1 MYLVTVS
8 LRASNWGMSISAMIR
23 QQDVRHQG
31 ATFISRIT
39 LKKRWWWFK
48 LLIHQSCSLQST
60 CHGMKGS
67 QITWQLH
74 FSSKTF
80 VLVVMLSWAKGCY
93 TEIRGGFFF
102 FFFYPYI
109 QASSTQ
115 INYLHVH
122 LIPWTFHHA
131 ALSTSL
137 PRPLKCS
144 YIWFQTTELLLLK
157 TLKFIQHNTAPARTE
172 LCLSLIDLEKDK
184 RHIISFYVDNKSTR
198 NAQYR
203 PTVLNDD
210 FVLVCFNETTF
221 WY

>member
-1 MYLVTVS
+1 MYLVTVC
-8 LRASNWGMSISAMIR
+8 LHASNWGMSISAMIR

-39 LKKRWWWFK
+39 LKKDGDDS
-48 LLIHQSCSLQST
+48 SCWYTRAALYSPPVMEWRDHRSPGNYTFPQKHLFLWSC
-60 CHGMKGS
+60 CHEPKAV
-67 QITWQLH
+67 TLRYEE
-74 FSSKTF
+74 
-80 VLVVMLSWAKGCY
+80 V
-93 TEIRGGFFF
+93 FF

-184 RHIISFYVDNKSTR
+184 RHIISFYVENKSTR

>member
-1 MYLVTVS
+1 MYLVTVC
-8 LRASNWGMSISAMIR
+8 LHASNWGMSISAMIR
-23 QQDVRHQG
+23 QQGVRHQG

-102 FFFYPYI
+102 FFLSIYSGFLHPNKLSTRPLNTMNVSPCSTFNIPPSPPQMQLHLVSNHRIAAFKNTKVY
-109 QASSTQ
+109 STQ
-115 INYLHVH
+115 HSSSSNR
-122 LIPWTFHHA
+122 
-131 ALSTSL
+131 ALFVFNRSG
-137 PRPLKCS
+137 KG
-144 YIWFQTTELLLLK
+144 QTTHY
-157 TLKFIQHNTAPARTE
+157 FI
-172 LCLSLIDLEKDK
+172 LCWE
-184 RHIISFYVDNKSTR
+184 
-198 NAQYR
+198 
-203 PTVLNDD
+203 
-210 FVLVCFNETTF
+210 
-221 WY
+221 

>member
-1 MYLVTVS
+1 MVMIQAADTPELFSTVHLS
-8 LRASNWGMSISAMIR
+8 WNKGITDHLA
-23 QQDVRHQG
+23 
-31 ATFISRIT
+31 IT
-39 LKKRWWWFK
+39 LFLKNICSCGHAVMSQR
-48 LLIHQSCSLQST
+48 LLHWDT
-60 CHGMKGS
+60 
-67 QITWQLH
+67 
-74 FSSKTF
+74 
-80 VLVVMLSWAKGCY
+80 
-93 TEIRGGFFF
+93 RRFFF